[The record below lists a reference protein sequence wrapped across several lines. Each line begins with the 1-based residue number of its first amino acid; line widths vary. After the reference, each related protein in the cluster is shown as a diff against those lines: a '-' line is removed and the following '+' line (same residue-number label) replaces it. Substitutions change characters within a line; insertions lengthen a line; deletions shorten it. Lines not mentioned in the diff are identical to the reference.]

1 MWLNVVI
8 PFGLVLNYALDY
20 LERES
25 EREREAE
32 VVWKKVGS
40 LTCLS
45 MAVWE
50 SFMVF
55 FWLMGVPSYYSTLC
69 LLARGL
75 KLSRRHS

>member
-8 PFGLVLNYALDY
+8 PFGLVLNYAFDY
-20 LERES
+20 LERER

-45 MAVWE
+45 MTVWE

-55 FWLMGVPSYYSTLC
+55 FLVDGCAVVLFHTVSLGKGFKT
-69 LLARGL
+69 
-75 KLSRRHS
+75 KLPP